1 MVCLVVLTVGIFSVA
16 WWSLLPSLEA
26 SLVVLVCCIPLWT
39 VGKLKLP
46 LFFLLGV
53 FWGICCA
60 HLLLKHSLPEEFD
73 GEDILLSGTIVG
85 LVDSNSKRSRFSFRV
100 DSAQLLTDTRQPIG
114 LKKVLL
120 SWYGAQQLQPGQ
132 HWQLVARL
140 RRPRGF
146 VNPQTFDYQSWLYQQ
161 GYGATGYVRDSQ
173 RSRQLQNS
181 SFAIVDLLV
190 GMPALWRTAL
200 RDKIVRADLS
210 ERGTAVIL
218 ALTLGDK
225 RRLSE
230 WWQDLARLGIVHLLV
245 ISGLHIGLIALLGAV
260 VGRGLTRAIIILS
273 QLFFYLGIATR
284 ASPNIPWLAPI
295 TGLSAAF
302 VYSLL
307 AGFSLPTQR
316 ALIAVVVVVF
326 ARLSFRKIAPLSCM
340 IWALLL
346 IAISQPLAVLS
357 AGFWLSFSAVGL
369 LIWWFTPWRSTDRH
383 FAKRRTLSAQL
394 ALLAGMSVPLL
405 LFLGKVSWLAP
416 AVNLFAV
423 PWVSFI
429 TVPLSLLGSFMPS
442 DSLAEMFWQWADWS
456 VSLLWWLLN
465 LIPAQLGFMVLP
477 MAISLP
483 ILCAVLLAGFA
494 VLLPRGVTVK
504 WLGLLPLVLLLLSQV
519 PALEISSKREIALR
533 LTVLDVGQGLAVT
546 VETKNHTLV
555 YDSGIEYSKQFSTG
569 SGIIAPY
576 LWQRGRNQIHTTI
589 ISHEDGD
596 HSGGLP
602 ALQKVLPSHQLLVG
616 PAVSYSP
623 SVTQDSRVTICAAGQ
638 RWIWD
643 DIVFQVL
650 APIGDSLERIN
661 SPEPIKGN
669 NSSCVIKIQFKG
681 SNSQHINVLLPGD
694 IERSAEL
701 SLLKSTDLSRQ
712 PIDLLIAPHH
722 GSKTSSTRELV
733 QRLAPKHVVFSAGY
747 RHQFGH
753 PHNSVEKRYRQVG
766 SQLWNTGEQGAIT
779 FSWLSTGE
787 LQVSAARDKQK
798 RWWR

>member
-1 MVCLVVLTVGIFSVA
+1 
-16 WWSLLPSLEA
+16 
-26 SLVVLVCCIPLWT
+26 
-39 VGKLKLP
+39 
-46 LFFLLGV
+46 
-53 FWGICCA
+53 
-60 HLLLKHSLPEEFD
+60 
-73 GEDILLSGTIVG
+73 
-85 LVDSNSKRSRFSFRV
+85 
-100 DSAQLLTDTRQPIG
+100 
-114 LKKVLL
+114 
-120 SWYGAQQLQPGQ
+120 
-132 HWQLVARL
+132 
-140 RRPRGF
+140 
-146 VNPQTFDYQSWLYQQ
+146 
-161 GYGATGYVRDSQ
+161 
-173 RSRQLQNS
+173 
-181 SFAIVDLLV
+181 
-190 GMPALWRTAL
+190 
-200 RDKIVRADLS
+200 
-210 ERGTAVIL
+210 
-218 ALTLGDK
+218 
-225 RRLSE
+225 
-230 WWQDLARLGIVHLLV
+230 
-245 ISGLHIGLIALLGAV
+245 
-260 VGRGLTRAIIILS
+260 
-273 QLFFYLGIATR
+273 
-284 ASPNIPWLAPI
+284 
-295 TGLSAAF
+295 
-302 VYSLL
+302 
-307 AGFSLPTQR
+307 
-316 ALIAVVVVVF
+316 
-326 ARLSFRKIAPLSCM
+326 
-340 IWALLL
+340 
-346 IAISQPLAVLS
+346 
-357 AGFWLSFSAVGL
+357 
-369 LIWWFTPWRSTDRH
+369 
-383 FAKRRTLSAQL
+383 
-394 ALLAGMSVPLL
+394 
-405 LFLGKVSWLAP
+405 
-416 AVNLFAV
+416 
-423 PWVSFI
+423 
-429 TVPLSLLGSFMPS
+429 
-442 DSLAEMFWQWADWS
+442 
-456 VSLLWWLLN
+456 
-465 LIPAQLGFMVLP
+465 
-477 MAISLP
+477 
-483 ILCAVLLAGFA
+483 
-494 VLLPRGVTVK
+494 
-504 WLGLLPLVLLLLSQV
+504 LGLLPLVLLLLSQV